1 MSCCALSA
9 RLHLAKLRY
18 RKVLQHVENS
28 QTIWEAQ
35 TRPDTR
41 PGGAQMSET
50 VGPRSIPAGRPSND
64 PDTRLGQMYES
75 EGCLEVF
82 PDIPSTL
89 DQT

>member
-9 RLHLAKLRY
+9 RLQSCEASLSEKY
-18 RKVLQHVENS
+18 YKPVENS

-50 VGPRSIPAGRPSND
+50 VGPRSIPEGRPSND
-64 PDTRLGQMYES
+64 PDTRLGQTYES
-75 EGCLEVF
+75 KGCL
-82 PDIPSTL
+82 
-89 DQT
+89 